1 MQRNNMKLI
10 PTLTLTLASICLFS
24 TSFQSIASDDVNK
37 QVLNPYNN
45 EALSTSVA
53 NKKRSI
59 TQELAINYKTYR
71 HHLKAKVNQY
81 KLSVNLEKFNY
92 FDKQT
97 DLNIKKLNQGI
108 RQIKGLTKH
117 NTNIIDLRLANT
129 DMLTQWQSGQSPLFA
144 YAPEGNDTQ
153 WTYIE
158 AFDEAGNIHL
168 LDAHVVPT
176 RPVFIIELDSEQ
188 TLNEGIETMRSI
200 FNAAKVDMSNSAFNT
215 DISTMADEPLSTTSM
230 KKIKLKNVEES
241 WISGDAEVYAI
252 VSGISPENTDIAPQ
266 LDILEFP
273 YLDEADTHYSP
284 NQIVVQWENYRWQAV
299 DILLMENDDNT
310 NYKDLA
316 GAILDAAEAVLRL
329 IPDPTVQGYA
339 IIPQLTNAIIQAM
352 PDSWW
357 TNDDDYLDVFY
368 TIFENQTY
376 TNHKGA
382 SNNATVDLEPLIIQ
396 PRD

>member
-1 MQRNNMKLI
+1 MKLI
-10 PTLTLTLASICLFS
+10 PSLTLTLASIGLFS
-24 TSFQSIASDDVNK
+24 TSLQVVANESKIEVTSLYQKEVLSSSIAH
-37 QVLNPYNN
+37 
-45 EALSTSVA
+45 E
-53 NKKRSI
+53 KRAISK
-59 TQELAINYKTYR
+59 ELAINYKHYR
-71 HHLKAKVNQY
+71 RHLKSQVNQY
-81 KLSVNLEKFNY
+81 QLSVNLENFHYLDPK
-92 FDKQT
+92 T
-97 DLNIKKLNQGI
+97 DANIKHLNQNI
-108 RQIKGLTKH
+108 RQLKGITKY
-117 NTNIIDLRLANT
+117 NSNIIDLRLANT
-129 DMLTQWQSGQSPLFA
+129 KMLGQWQAGQSPLFA

-168 LDAHVVPT
+168 LDAHVVPD
-176 RPVFIIELDSEQ
+176 RPVFIIELNNEQ
-188 TLNEGIETMRSI
+188 TMKEGIETMRSM
-200 FNAAKVDMSNSAFNT
+200 FNSAKNNNG
-215 DISTMADEPLSTTSM
+215 ISTLSSEFSASADEPLSTTAI
-230 KKIKLKNVEES
+230 KNIKLKNVEES

-273 YLDEADTHYSP
+273 YLDEADTNYSP
-284 NQIVVQWENYRWQAV
+284 NQIIVQWENYRWQAV

-316 GAILDAAEAVLRL
+316 GTILDAAEAVLRL

-382 SNNATVDLEPLIIQ
+382 SNNATVDLEPLVIQ
-396 PRD
+396 PRN

>member
-1 MQRNNMKLI
+1 MKLI
-10 PTLTLTLASICLFS
+10 PTLTLTLASIGFFS
-24 TSFQSIASDDVNK
+24 TPFQFVVAEESKELLLNQASA
-37 QVLNPYNN
+37 
-45 EALSTSVA
+45 ETLSTSVA
-53 NKKRSI
+53 HKKRSI
-59 TQELAINYKTYR
+59 TQELAVNYKTYG
-71 HHLKAKVNQY
+71 HHLKTQVNQY
-81 KLSVNLEKFNY
+81 QLSVNLEKFIY
-92 FDKQT
+92 LDKQT
-97 DLNIKKLNQGI
+97 DSNIRKLNQGI
-108 RQIKGLTKH
+108 RQLKGITQH
-117 NTNIIDLRLANT
+117 NTNIIDLRLANAN
-129 DMLTQWQSGQSPLFA
+129 MLTQWQAGQSPLFA

-168 LDAHVVPT
+168 LDAHVLPT
-176 RPVFIIELDSEQ
+176 RPVFIIELNGEQ
-188 TLNEGIETMRSI
+188 TLKEGIETMHSV
-200 FNAAKVDMSNSAFNT
+200 FNAANVNLDKNILRT
-215 DISTMADEPLSTTSM
+215 DFSTMVDEPLSTTVV
-230 KKIKLKNVEES
+230 KNIKLKNVEES

-273 YLDEADTHYSP
+273 YLDEADTNYSP

-299 DILLMENDDNT
+299 DIVLMENDDNT
-310 NYKDLA
+310 NYKNLA
-316 GAILDAAEAVLRL
+316 SAILEAATAVLRL

-382 SNNATVDLEPLIIQ
+382 SNNATVDLEPLTIQ
-396 PRD
+396 PRG